1 MKAKGCGAHIGY
13 AAVIFTLLLLFG
25 CNAEKRCARQ
35 MVRCGVVFTSDTQYV
50 HDSIRIERVLRD
62 TLLQWDSLIIGDTVT
77 IERDLLRVKVVR
89 LPGERLFIQGECKDT
104 VVRYVRQVVN
114 NGAVKR
120 EGPSVWALLW
130 WGFCCGCLGYLIR
143 WRQED

>member
-1 MKAKGCGAHIGY
+1 MKAKGCLIPVSITAFLG
-13 AAVIFTLLLLFG
+13 LLLLFG
-25 CNAEKRCARQ
+25 CNAERRCARQ

-77 IERDLLRVKVVR
+77 LERDRLRVKVVK
-89 LPGERLFIQGECKDT
+89 LPGEKLFIQGECKDT
-104 VVRYVRQVVN
+104 VVRYVRQVVQ

-120 EGPSVWALLW
+120 KGPSVWALLW
-130 WGFCCGCLGYLIR
+130 WGFCCVCLGYWIR
-143 WRQED
+143 WQQKD